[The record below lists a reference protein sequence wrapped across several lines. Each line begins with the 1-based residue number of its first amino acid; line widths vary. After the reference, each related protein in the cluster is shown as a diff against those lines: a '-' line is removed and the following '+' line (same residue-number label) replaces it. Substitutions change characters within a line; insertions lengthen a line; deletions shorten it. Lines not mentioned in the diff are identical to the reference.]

1 MNLKEINF
9 AEFKKSFFEI
19 FSKVSAESVGWF
31 AIVILHCATLP
42 SLLAIMKGL
51 TDIMLPI
58 DLVLLVWTGL
68 TLLFIKAAVQK
79 DMLNLITIGVG
90 FIAQA
95 ALMVLIFF
103 K

>member
-1 MNLKEINF
+1 MNIKQVNF
-9 AEFKKSFFEI
+9 REFKKSFLEI
-19 FSKVSAESVGWF
+19 FSKISSETVGWF
-31 AIVILHCATLP
+31 AVVILHCATLP

-51 TDIMLPI
+51 TDTMLPV
-58 DLVLLVWTGL
+58 DMVLLVWTGL

-79 DMLNLITIGVG
+79 DTLNLITIGMG

-95 ALMVLIFF
+95 SLMALIFF